1 MTRDLS
7 AFTRL
12 TLLISDLRGNSL
24 SDLSDTKKCDL
35 AHHAAKLETEF
46 AGTPHDQIARR
57 VGHQSREL
65 LSRISG
71 GAAAA
76 EAEEARAELLAS
88 CKSLK
93 DLI

>member
-12 TLLISDLRGNSL
+12 TLLISELKGSSL
-24 SDLSDTKKCDL
+24 NDLSDTKKCDL
-35 AHHAAKLETEF
+35 AHHAAKLEAEF
-46 AGTPHDQIARR
+46 GGTPHGQIARQ

-65 LSRISG
+65 LSRIRG
-71 GAAAA
+71 GAPA
-76 EAEEARAELLAS
+76 EAEESRAELLAS

-93 DLI
+93 DLL